1 MEEIK
6 SIVFRVCV
14 ALIISEIIYYI
25 TPKDKLTDSIYALI
39 YTLIIISSVL
49 SVSFSDYEYVFETTN
64 PYSDEIDE
72 YIYEYY
78 LIETEN
84 ELKEIIL
91 ESLDVLFIEVEDIN
105 MHIDVSDDTVT
116 VKSINVVLK
125 YKSDVDNAVVLL
137 EQVFQNQIPL
147 EVSGEI

>member
-6 SIVFRVCV
+6 SVIFRMCV
-14 ALIISEIIYYI
+14 ALVVSEIIYYI
-25 TPKDKLTDSIYALI
+25 TPKDKLTDSVYALI
-39 YTLIIISSVL
+39 YTLIIVSAVL
-49 SVSFSDYEYVFETTN
+49 SFSFSDYEFVFEDTN

-72 YIYEYY
+72 YVYQYY

-91 ESLDVLFIEVEDIN
+91 ESLDVLFIEVQDITTY
-105 MHIDVSDDTVT
+105 IDVADDTVT
-116 VKSINVVLK
+116 VVSINVTLK
-125 YKSDVDNAVVLL
+125 YKSDVANAQAILS
-137 EQVFQNQIPL
+137 EVFENQIPL